1 MASDKSDAMDVS
13 NEELVGYL
21 DGELAAE
28 RSETIRSALETDPA
42 LRRRLDALKMDT
54 KAVRDAFD
62 GLLDQAPATAVFDGT
77 APLPSRAIGRRSAL
91 VAASLLGAVA
101 LGFAAGRFSPP
112 TETEDWRMAVAE
124 YQLLY
129 RSDTLSHL
137 VRQPGEL
144 ERERARVVA
153 KLGLD
158 IPGSTL
164 MNLEGLSYRRAQL
177 LGFEDAPLVQFAYLD
192 DDEQP
197 LAFCVVPTT
206 AADHPVESQKL
217 KGLAAASWVSQGYA
231 FLVIGDIAPDH
242 VRRTAD
248 RLAGAIGKGA

>member
-1 MASDKSDAMDVS
+1 MVSDKSGAMDVS

-21 DGELAAE
+21 DGELAADRAE
-28 RSETIRSALETDPA
+28 SIRRTLETDPA
-42 LRRRLDALKMDT
+42 LRERLDALKMDT
-54 KAVRDAFD
+54 QAVRAAFD
-62 GLLDQAPATAVFDGT
+62 DLLNQAPAGTFHT
-77 APLPSRAIGRRSAL
+77 APSVPARVIGRRSAL

-101 LGFAAGRFSPP
+101 LGFAAGRFSPS

-137 VRQPGEL
+137 VRQPDEL

-158 IPGSTL
+158 IAGSTL

-177 LGFEDAPLVQFAYLD
+177 LGFDDLPLVQFAYLD
-192 DDEQP
+192 DDQQP

-206 AADHPVESQKL
+206 AADRPVENQNL

-248 RLAGAIGKGA
+248 TLAGAIANGA

>member
-1 MASDKSDAMDVS
+1 MDVS
-13 NEELVGYL
+13 DEELVGYL

-28 RSETIRSALETDPA
+28 RAETVRKALETDAA
-42 LRRRLDALKMDT
+42 LRRRLDALRMDT
-54 KAVRDAFD
+54 QAVRAAFD
-62 GLLDQAPATAVFDGT
+62 DLLNQAPAGDFDKA

-91 VAASLLGAVA
+91 IAASLLGAVA
-101 LGFAAGRFSPP
+101 LGFAAGRFSPS

-137 VRQPGEL
+137 VRQPDEL

-158 IPGSTL
+158 IAASTL

-177 LGFEDAPLVQFAYLD
+177 LGFEDVPLVQFAYLD
-192 DDEQP
+192 DDQRP

-206 AADHPVESQKL
+206 AADRPVENQNL

-248 RLAGAIGKGA
+248 TLAEAIGRAA

>member
-1 MASDKSDAMDVS
+1 MASDKTGAMDVS

-28 RSETIRSALETDPA
+28 RSETIRIALEADPA
-42 LRRRLDALKMDT
+42 LRTRLDALKMDT
-54 KAVRDAFD
+54 PAVRAAFD
-62 GLLDQAPATAVFDGT
+62 DLLNHAPAGT
-77 APLPSRAIGRRSAL
+77 FGEATPAPSRAIGRRSVL
-91 VAASLLGAVA
+91 IAASLLGAVV
-101 LGFAAGRFSPP
+101 LGFAAGRFSPS

-177 LGFEDAPLVQFAYLD
+177 LGFEDVPLVQFAYLD

-206 AADHPVESQKL
+206 AADRQVESQNL

-248 RLAGAIGKGA
+248 TLAGAIGKGA